1 MLGSSF
7 KYRPPAKL
15 LVFCEA
21 DQSDLCRTMMLSS
34 RFAGLST
41 AVKELLRSVSPL
53 IFDCMP

>member
-34 RFAGLST
+34 RFAGLCT
-41 AVKELLRSVSPL
+41 AVRELLRSV
-53 IFDCMP
+53 